1 MGALAEAMVAYA
13 QPLLDQSDGTEEGMQ
28 WAFTLAS
35 LCFTMAQVSTEV
47 RQEMLAEMRQ
57 GSDFSDEE
65 FRVFLNDIVYPMIE
79 RQREMFPQRNANVR
93 KRPAVRVMKD
103 DAHLS
108 PTLDE
113 EDDVHESNVPEP
125 RPYAPCTCG
134 SGLKYKFCC
143 RKKPRAR

>member
-13 QPLLDQSDGTEEGMQ
+13 QPLLDQSDGTPEGTQ
-28 WAFTLAS
+28 WALTLAS
-35 LCFTMAQVSTEV
+35 LCFNMAQVSDDV
-47 RQEMLAEMRQ
+47 REEMLTEIRKS
-57 GSDFSDEE
+57 SDFSDDE
-65 FRVFLNDIVYPMIE
+65 FPVFLNDIVYPMIE
-79 RQREMFPQRNANVR
+79 RQREMFPKMDARVRNR
-93 KRPAVRVMKD
+93 QAVRVLMD

-113 EDDVHESNVPEP
+113 EDDVLESNVPEP